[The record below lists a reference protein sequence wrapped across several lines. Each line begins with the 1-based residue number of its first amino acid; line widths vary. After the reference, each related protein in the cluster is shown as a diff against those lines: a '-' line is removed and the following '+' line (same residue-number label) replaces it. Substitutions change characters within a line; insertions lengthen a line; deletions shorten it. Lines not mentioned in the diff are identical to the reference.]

1 MKESS
6 TRAFPNGLIPSPL
19 ARHVKIFT
27 HWTSGGRRSVSKE
40 SWMDIDN
47 LSYML
52 DHQVGTSWP
61 AWGCGRLS
69 WQLLVPPPEERIV
82 KNVTKWNTIPGLLVV
97 HMKMRKRN
105 KRLTLVYL
113 VPTISIGWKVNFSL
127 LSTWKSV
134 KGHPSIQETSSTAKR
149 TWEYFLDNLQE
160 AHLRIKNANSE
171 FFGQT
176 FWFRTLTP
184 NPSTFRVGWGLPSI
198 LLDCSDRNY

>member
-27 HWTSGGRRSVSKE
+27 HWTSGGWRGVSKKSKIKVGWTLTISLTCWIIRLVGVDQHE
-40 SWMDIDN
+40 AVEGWVGNCYSLHLRKELWKMWQNEIQFLAFL
-47 LSYML
+47 LSTWKY
-52 DHQVGTSWP
+52 
-61 AWGCGRLS
+61 
-69 WQLLVPPPEERIV
+69 E
-82 KNVTKWNTIPGLLVV
+82 
-97 HMKMRKRN
+97 KRN

-149 TWEYFLDNLQE
+149 TWEYFLDYCL
-160 AHLRIKNANSE
+160 ICKK
-171 FFGQT
+171 
-176 FWFRTLTP
+176 LT
-184 NPSTFRVGWGLPSI
+184 SG
-198 LLDCSDRNY
+198 

>member
-27 HWTSGGRRSVSKE
+27 HWTSGGWRGVSKQ

-82 KNVTKWNTIPGLLVV
+82 KNVTNEIQW
-97 HMKMRKRN
+97 KRN

-134 KGHPSIQETSSTAKR
+134 KGHPSIQETSSTAKIL
-149 TWEYFLDNLQE
+149 E
-160 AHLRIKNANSE
+160 
-171 FFGQT
+171 
-176 FWFRTLTP
+176 
-184 NPSTFRVGWGLPSI
+184 SI
-198 LLDCSDRNY
+198 SWITA

>member
-27 HWTSGGRRSVSKE
+27 HWTSGGWRGVSKE

-134 KGHPSIQETSSTAKR
+134 KGHPIIQETSSTAKR
-149 TWEYFLDNLQE
+149 TWEYFLDYCL
-160 AHLRIKNANSE
+160 ICKK
-171 FFGQT
+171 
-176 FWFRTLTP
+176 LT
-184 NPSTFRVGWGLPSI
+184 SG
-198 LLDCSDRNY
+198 